1 MIIEN
6 PANLICGV
14 FGFIIKSYIYKKSMK
29 KTYLLFLLFFLE
41 ICFSQIPVES
51 YRNEISSL
59 KSIDEVSIYWDK
71 LLDIDQNVLLNEK
84 DLIKKDSISTSLMI
98 RTILM
103 FEYHNEST
111 FRLYKIAPVM
121 NMAHCS
127 NSNSA
132 KLFWPIIEKYKVVI
146 NQIMKNYPAYP
157 LESISLNYY
166 GYSLLNQD
174 KIYDNLISKLQNTFS
189 NEELISKLITSHKNF
204 KASHSL
210 KEIKTIFKWQ
220 FQPFKDR
227 KEEGFFE
234 FVKMSNGKL
243 YKRTDDGILQ
253 KINLISKKEGF
264 KYYQI
269 EGEPFGWI
277 YKLGKNGSL
286 TLLNDDEILIEYTRI
301 D

>member
-1 MIIEN
+1 
-6 PANLICGV
+6 
-14 FGFIIKSYIYKKSMK
+14 MK
-29 KTYLLFLLFFLE
+29 KTFRLFFLLFVE

-51 YRNEISSL
+51 FRNEISNL

-71 LLDIDQNVLLNEK
+71 LLDIDQNILLNEK

-98 RTILM
+98 RTVLM

-132 KLFWPIIEKYKVVI
+132 KIFWPIIEKYKDVI

-157 LESISLNYY
+157 LESISLRYY

-174 KIYDNLISKLQNTFS
+174 KIYENLISKLQSTSS
-189 NEELISKLITSHKNF
+189 NEDLILKLITSHNNF
-204 KASHSL
+204 KTTHSL
-210 KEIKTIFKWQ
+210 KLRKSIYKWQ
-220 FQPFKDR
+220 YQPFKDV

-234 FVKMSNGKL
+234 FVKMSNGKC
-243 YKRTDDGILQ
+243 YRRTNYGILQ
-253 KINLISKKEGF
+253 KINLIYKKDGF

-286 TLLNDDEILIEYTRI
+286 SLLDNDEILIEYTII

>member
-1 MIIEN
+1 MQFRAIV
-6 PANLICGV
+6 NLT
-14 FGFIIKSYIYKKSMK
+14 FTKKIMK
-29 KTYLLFLLFFLE
+29 KTFYLFLLFFVK

-51 YRNEISSL
+51 YRNEISNL

-71 LLDIDQNVLLNEK
+71 LLEIDQNVLLSEK
-84 DLIKKDSISTSLMI
+84 NLIKRDSISTSLMI

-189 NEELISKLITSHKNF
+189 NEEIISKLITSHNNF

-210 KEIKTIFKWQ
+210 KKIKTIFKWQ
-220 FQPFKDR
+220 FQPFKDI

-253 KINLISKKEGF
+253 KINLISKKDGF
-264 KYYQI
+264 KYYKI

-286 TLLNDDEILIEYTRI
+286 SLLDNDKILIEYTRI

>member
-1 MIIEN
+1 
-6 PANLICGV
+6 
-14 FGFIIKSYIYKKSMK
+14 MK
-29 KTYLLFLLFFLE
+29 KTFYLFLLLFAEL
-41 ICFSQIPVES
+41 CFSQIPIET
-51 YRNEISSL
+51 YRNEISKL
-59 KSIDEVSIYWDK
+59 KTVEETNVYWDK
-71 LLDIDQNVLLNEK
+71 LLEIDQNVLLNEK
-84 DLIKKDSISTSLMI
+84 NLIKFDSISTSLMI

-103 FEYHNEST
+103 FEYQNEYS
-111 FRLYKIAPVM
+111 FKLYKIAPVM

-146 NQIMKNYPAYP
+146 NQIMKNYPAYS

-189 NEELISKLITSHKNF
+189 NEELISKLITSHNNF

-286 TLLNDDEILIEYTRI
+286 TLFNDDEILIEYTRI

>member
-1 MIIEN
+1 
-6 PANLICGV
+6 
-14 FGFIIKSYIYKKSMK
+14 MK
-29 KTYLLFLLFFLE
+29 KTFYLFLLFFAQ
-41 ICFSQIPVES
+41 ICFSQIPIEN
-51 YRNEISSL
+51 YKNEISNL
-59 KSIDEVSIYWDK
+59 KTIDEVSVYWDK

-103 FEYHNEST
+103 FEYQNENS
-111 FRLYKIAPVM
+111 FKLYKIAPVM

-132 KLFWPIIEKYKVVI
+132 KLFWPIIEKYKDVI

-157 LESISLNYY
+157 LESISLNFY
-166 GYSLLNQD
+166 GYSLLDQD
-174 KIYDNLISKLQNTFS
+174 KIYDFLISKLQSTSS
-189 NEELISKLITSHKNF
+189 NEDLILKLITSHNNF
-204 KASHSL
+204 KTTHSL
-210 KEIKTIFKWQ
+210 KLRKSIYKWQ
-220 FQPFKDR
+220 YQPFMNI

-243 YKRTDDGILQ
+243 YRRTNYGILQ
-253 KINLISKKEGF
+253 KINLISKKDGF

-277 YKLGKNGSL
+277 YKLGKNGNLSL
-286 TLLNDDEILIEYTRI
+286 LENDKILIEYTRI

>member
-1 MIIEN
+1 
-6 PANLICGV
+6 
-14 FGFIIKSYIYKKSMK
+14 MK
-29 KTYLLFLLFFLE
+29 KTFYLFILFFVE

-51 YRNEISSL
+51 FRNEISSL

-71 LLDIDQNVLLNEK
+71 LLEIDQNVLLSEK
-84 DLIKKDSISTSLMI
+84 NLIKRDSISTSLMI
-98 RTILM
+98 RTILL
-103 FEYHNEST
+103 FEYQNEYS
-111 FRLYKIAPVM
+111 FKLYKIAPVM

-157 LESISLNYY
+157 LESISLNFY
-166 GYSLLNQD
+166 GYSLLDQD
-174 KIYDNLISKLQNTFS
+174 KIYNKLISKLQNTFS
-189 NEELISKLITSHKNF
+189 NEELISKLITFHNNF

-220 FQPFKDR
+220 FQPFKEM

-253 KINLISKKEGF
+253 KINLISKKDGF

-286 TLLNDDEILIEYTRI
+286 SLLDNDEILIDYTKI

>member
-1 MIIEN
+1 
-6 PANLICGV
+6 
-14 FGFIIKSYIYKKSMK
+14 MK
-29 KTYLLFLLFFLE
+29 KTFYLFLLFFVK

-51 YRNEISSL
+51 FRNEISNL

-71 LLDIDQNVLLNEK
+71 LLDIDQNILLNEK

-98 RTILM
+98 RTVLM

-132 KLFWPIIEKYKVVI
+132 KIFWPIIEKYKDVI

-157 LESISLNYY
+157 LESISLRYY

-174 KIYDNLISKLQNTFS
+174 KIYENLISKLQSTSS
-189 NEELISKLITSHKNF
+189 NEDLILKLITSHNNF
-204 KASHSL
+204 KTTHSL
-210 KEIKTIFKWQ
+210 KLRKSIYKWQ
-220 FQPFKDR
+220 YQPFKDV

-234 FVKMSNGKL
+234 FVKMSNGKW
-243 YKRTDDGILQ
+243 YRRTNYGILQ
-253 KINLISKKEGF
+253 KINLIYKKDGF

-286 TLLNDDEILIEYTRI
+286 SLLDNDEILIEYTII

>member
-1 MIIEN
+1 
-6 PANLICGV
+6 
-14 FGFIIKSYIYKKSMK
+14 MK
-29 KTYLLFLLFFLE
+29 KTFYLFLLFFVK

-51 YRNEISSL
+51 FRNEISNL

-71 LLDIDQNVLLNEK
+71 LLDIDQNILLNEK

-98 RTILM
+98 RTVLM

-132 KLFWPIIEKYKVVI
+132 KIFWPIIEKYKDVI

-157 LESISLNYY
+157 LESISLRYY

-174 KIYDNLISKLQNTFS
+174 KIYENLISKLQSTSS
-189 NEELISKLITSHKNF
+189 NEDLILKLITSQNNF
-204 KASHSL
+204 KATHSL
-210 KEIKTIFKWQ
+210 KLRKSIYKWQ
-220 FQPFKDR
+220 YQPFKDV

-234 FVKMSNGKL
+234 FVKMSNGKW
-243 YKRTDDGILQ
+243 YRRTNYGILQ
-253 KINLISKKEGF
+253 KINLIYKKDGF

-286 TLLNDDEILIEYTRI
+286 SLLDNDEILIEYTII

>member
-1 MIIEN
+1 
-6 PANLICGV
+6 
-14 FGFIIKSYIYKKSMK
+14 MK
-29 KTYLLFLLFFLE
+29 KTFYLFLLFFAE

-51 YRNEISSL
+51 YRNEISNS
-59 KSIDEVSIYWDK
+59 KTIEETNVYWDR
-71 LLDIDQNVLLNEK
+71 LLDIDQKILLNEK
-84 DLIKKDSISTSLMI
+84 DLIKRDSISTSLMI

-103 FEYHNEST
+103 FEYQNENS
-111 FRLYKIAPVM
+111 FKLYKIAPVM

-157 LESISLNYY
+157 LESISLRYY
-166 GYSLLNQD
+166 GYSLLDQD
-174 KIYDNLISKLQNTFS
+174 KIYDRLISKLQSPYS
-189 NEELISKLITSHKNF
+189 NEDLVLKLIESHNSF
-204 KASHSL
+204 KTTHSL
-210 KEIKTIFKWQ
+210 KLKKSIYKWHYQ
-220 FQPFKDR
+220 AFKDK

-234 FVKMSNGKL
+234 FVKMSDGKL
-243 YKRTDDGILQ
+243 YKRTDYGILQ
-253 KINLISKKEGF
+253 KINLISKKDRF

-277 YKLGKNGSL
+277 YKLGKNGTLSL
-286 TLLNDDEILIEYTRI
+286 LYNDEILIEYTRL

>member
-1 MIIEN
+1 
-6 PANLICGV
+6 
-14 FGFIIKSYIYKKSMK
+14 MK
-29 KTYLLFLLFFLE
+29 KTFYLFLLFFVE

-71 LLDIDQNVLLNEK
+71 LLEIDQNVLLSEK
-84 DLIKKDSISTSLMI
+84 NLIKRDSISTSLMI

-103 FEYHNEST
+103 FEYQNEYS
-111 FRLYKIAPVM
+111 FKLYKIAHVM

-189 NEELISKLITSHKNF
+189 NEELISKLITSHNNF

-210 KEIKTIFKWQ
+210 KKIKTIFKWQ
-220 FQPFKDR
+220 FQPFKDM

-234 FVKMSNGKL
+234 FVKMENGKL

-253 KINLISKKEGF
+253 KINLISKKDGF

-277 YKLGKNGSL
+277 YRLGKNGSL
-286 TLLNDDEILIEYTRI
+286 SLLYNDEILIEYTRI

>member
-1 MIIEN
+1 M
-6 PANLICGV
+6 
-14 FGFIIKSYIYKKSMK
+14 KKFMK
-29 KTYLLFLLFFLE
+29 KTFYLYLLFFTQ

-84 DLIKKDSISTSLMI
+84 ELIKKDSISTSLMI

-103 FEYHNEST
+103 FEYQNEHT
-111 FRLYKIAPVM
+111 FKLYKIAPVM
-121 NMAHCS
+121 NMAHCN

-157 LESISLNYY
+157 LESISLIYY
-166 GYSLLNQD
+166 GYSLLDQD
-174 KIYDNLISKLQNTFS
+174 KIYDRLIYKLQSTYS
-189 NEELISKLITSHKNF
+189 NEDLVLKLIESHNNF
-204 KASHSL
+204 KTTHSL
-210 KEIKTIFKWQ
+210 KLRKSIYKWQ
-220 FQPFKDR
+220 YQPFKDK

-234 FVKMSNGKL
+234 FVKMSDGKW
-243 YKRTDDGILQ
+243 YRRTNYGILQ
-253 KINLISKKEGF
+253 KINLISKKDEF
-264 KYYQI
+264 KFYQI

-286 TLLNDDEILIEYTRI
+286 SLLDNDEILIEYTRI
-301 D
+301 N

>member
-1 MIIEN
+1 
-6 PANLICGV
+6 
-14 FGFIIKSYIYKKSMK
+14 MK
-29 KTYLLFLLFFLE
+29 KTFRLFFLLFVE

-51 YRNEISSL
+51 FRNEISNL

-71 LLDIDQNVLLNEK
+71 LLDIDQNILLNEK

-98 RTILM
+98 RTVLM

-132 KLFWPIIEKYKVVI
+132 KLFWPIIEKYKDVI

-157 LESISLNYY
+157 LESISLRYY

-174 KIYDNLISKLQNTFS
+174 KIYDNLISKLQSTSS
-189 NEELISKLITSHKNF
+189 NEDLILKLITSHNNF
-204 KASHSL
+204 KTTHSL
-210 KEIKTIFKWQ
+210 KLRKSIYKWQ
-220 FQPFKDR
+220 YQPFKDV

-234 FVKMSNGKL
+234 FVKMSNGKW
-243 YKRTDDGILQ
+243 YRRTNYGILQ
-253 KINLISKKEGF
+253 KINLISKKDGF

-286 TLLNDDEILIEYTRI
+286 SLLDNDEILIEYTRI

>member
-1 MIIEN
+1 
-6 PANLICGV
+6 
-14 FGFIIKSYIYKKSMK
+14 MK
-29 KTYLLFLLFFLE
+29 KTFYLFILFFVE

-51 YRNEISSL
+51 FRNEISSL
-59 KSIDEVSIYWDK
+59 KSIDEVRIYWDK
-71 LLDIDQNVLLNEK
+71 LLEIDQNVLLSEK
-84 DLIKKDSISTSLMI
+84 NLIKRDSISTSLMI
-98 RTILM
+98 RTILL
-103 FEYHNEST
+103 FEYQNEYS
-111 FRLYKIAPVM
+111 FKLYKIAPVM

-132 KLFWPIIEKYKVVI
+132 KLFWPIIEKYKNVI

-157 LESISLNYY
+157 LESISLNFY
-166 GYSLLNQD
+166 GYSLLDQD
-174 KIYDNLISKLQNTFS
+174 KIYNKLISKLQNTFS
-189 NEELISKLITSHKNF
+189 NEELISKLITFHNNF

-220 FQPFKDR
+220 FQPFKEM

-253 KINLISKKEGF
+253 KINLISKKDGF

>member
-1 MIIEN
+1 
-6 PANLICGV
+6 
-14 FGFIIKSYIYKKSMK
+14 MK
-29 KTYLLFLLFFLE
+29 KTFYLFILFFVE

-51 YRNEISSL
+51 FRNEISSL

-71 LLDIDQNVLLNEK
+71 LLEIDQNVLLSEK
-84 DLIKKDSISTSLMI
+84 NLIKRDSISTSLMI
-98 RTILM
+98 RTILL
-103 FEYHNEST
+103 FEYQNEYS
-111 FRLYKIAPVM
+111 FKLYKIAPVM

-132 KLFWPIIEKYKVVI
+132 KLFWPIIEKYKNVI

-157 LESISLNYY
+157 LESISLNFY
-166 GYSLLNQD
+166 GYSLLDQD
-174 KIYDNLISKLQNTFS
+174 KIYNKLISKLQNTFS
-189 NEELISKLITSHKNF
+189 NEELISKLITFHNNF

-220 FQPFKDR
+220 FQPFKEM

-253 KINLISKKEGF
+253 KINLISKKDGF

-286 TLLNDDEILIEYTRI
+286 SLLDNDEILIDYTKI